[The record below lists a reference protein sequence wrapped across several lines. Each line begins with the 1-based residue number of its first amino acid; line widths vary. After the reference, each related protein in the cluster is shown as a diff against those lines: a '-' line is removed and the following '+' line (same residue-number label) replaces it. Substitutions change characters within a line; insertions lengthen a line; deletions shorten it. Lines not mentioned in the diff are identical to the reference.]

1 MAIIEWESEVKHCSD
16 TFAEALSE
24 LIVSLVVAVVT
35 VDECV
40 LVRWWTLRD
49 CGVTPRGG
57 VSVLVMQCGWML
69 KGVEDSWRCVFD
81 GIAVGVTS
89 CPAVAVVVAAEHRR
103 WHVLAGVVNAS
114 KGFII

>member
-1 MAIIEWESEVKHCSD
+1 M
-16 TFAEALSE
+16 
-24 LIVSLVVAVVT
+24 SLVVAVVT

-40 LVRWWTLRD
+40 LVRGWTLRD
-49 CGVTPRGG
+49 CGVTSRGG
-57 VSVLVMQCGWML
+57 VSVLVIQCGWML
-69 KGVEDSWRCVFD
+69 KGVEDSWRCVLD

-89 CPAVAVVVAAEHRR
+89 RLTGAVVVVVAAEHRR